1 MGRENTVG
9 YDKVKALFVEGT
21 FSEIGAYIKRA
32 GADSAYDGIVCGY
45 GSVSGKLA
53 FAFIQDSDRTN
64 GAFDEIGAK
73 KIEMLYDMAIKNGAA
88 VIGIF
93 DSAGAV
99 VAEGSA
105 ALSAYGRF
113 MSCVA
118 KASGIVPQIALYDG
132 LCTGMALTVSN
143 MFDLSVNIEEKS
155 ELYLVAGSKE
165 KCFAPSISVKTE
177 AEAYAAVRTLVE
189 ILPQNNKDDA
199 TVMSGDDAGRA
210 VSIDGLSGKELIVA
224 LCDNASFT
232 EIGASCGDEA
242 VCGFAFFGGRLCGVV
257 ASNRTENGGKISGK
271 AAKKIASLD
280 KTGAGIK
287 DYMEFKCGFCRM
299 NFVRG
304 IFLSRATVTFS
315 SGSNHLEFRVQ
326 HTERAKILAEFLTA
340 CKIEPKT
347 VQRRNAV
354 GIYYKKAD
362 RIEDVLNLM
371 QANNAFFEVMNRRI
385 ERDIIVQENRAV
397 NCESVNIAKSVATAQ
412 KQLRAIEIIQNAG
425 LLEKIG
431 HELTESAKLRLEHH
445 SSSLSELASMH
456 EPPITKSTLN
466 NRFAKIMQMAENI
479 ANKKS

>member
-1 MGRENTVG
+1 M
-9 YDKVKALFVEGT
+9 T
-21 FSEIGAYIKRA
+21 FSENIKKEFIEEIPHKTCCRRA
-32 GADSAYDGIVCGY
+32 
-45 GSVSGKLA
+45 L
-53 FAFIQDSDRTN
+53 
-64 GAFDEIGAK
+64 
-73 KIEMLYDMAIKNGAA
+73 
-88 VIGIF
+88 
-93 DSAGAV
+93 
-99 VAEGSA
+99 
-105 ALSAYGRF
+105 AYGLLF
-113 MSCVA
+113 DA
-118 KASGIVPQIALYDG
+118 FTDG
-132 LCTGMALTVSN
+132 DRIY
-143 MFDLSVNIEEKS
+143 FDTATDECADFYKRVFERQF
-155 ELYLVAGSKE
+155 SKE
-165 KCFAPSISVKTE
+165 VN
-177 AEAYAAVRTLVE
+177 V
-189 ILPQNNKDDA
+189 LPIKK
-199 TVMSGDDAGRA
+199 AGRDYFR
-210 VSIDGLSGKELIVA
+210 VEFIF
-224 LCDNASFT
+224 ASM
-232 EIGASCGDEA
+232 
-242 VCGFAFFGGRLCGVV
+242 
-257 ASNRTENGGKISGK
+257 
-271 AAKKIASLD
+271 AKKIASLD
-280 KTGAGIK
+280 KTSAGIK

-445 SSSLSELASMH
+445 SASLSELAALH
-456 EPPITKSTLN
+456 ESPITKSTLN
-466 NRFAKIMQMAENI
+466 NRFAKIMKMAENI
-479 ANKKS
+479 AKKG